1 MTFDI
6 EERLQEMR
14 RESEVLV
21 GWWFK
26 SDDGGDDGKH
36 NPNFL
41 VAT

>member
-26 SDDGGDDGKH
+26 VMMVVMTGN

>member
-26 SDDGGDDGKH
+26 VVMVMTGN